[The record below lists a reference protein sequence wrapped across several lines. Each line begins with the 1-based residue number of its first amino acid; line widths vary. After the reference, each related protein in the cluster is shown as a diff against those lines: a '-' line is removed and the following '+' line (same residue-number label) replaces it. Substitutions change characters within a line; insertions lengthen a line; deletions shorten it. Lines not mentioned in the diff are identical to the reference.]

1 MEQLEKFAEDRSAP
15 FVSVVTPIF
24 NEAGHIA
31 EFIGQLEAQLRRMG
45 LAYEIVA
52 VDDGSRDDSARRAYE
67 ASPSH
72 AVRVIRFSRNFGK
85 EAAMSAGLEF
95 ARGDLVVIID
105 SDFQHPVEMIE
116 VFVQKWREGYDMV
129 YGVRESPEPE
139 SVVKR
144 SLRALFYRYIGREEG
159 ISLPPNAGDFRLLD
173 RKAVDALNRFS
184 ERDRMMKGL
193 FAWLGFRQ
201 IGVPF
206 RVAPRA
212 TGASHYNLRRLYRLA
227 ATGITSFSALPLQ
240 LFGVVGLAI
249 SALAFLYGGWIV
261 FEALFLGQ
269 DLPGFAT
276 LAAGLMFFGGLQLLS
291 VAVLGAYI
299 SRIYREVKGRPLYI
313 VEQTYGFERPRAL
326 ETRRSN
332 VRA

>member
-1 MEQLEKFAEDRSAP
+1 MNPQASVPERATP
-15 FVSVVTPIF
+15 FVSVVTPVF
-24 NEAGHIA
+24 NEAAHIA
-31 EFIGQLEAQLRRMG
+31 DFIGALEAQLRALG
-45 LAYEIVA
+45 VDYEIVA

-67 ASPSH
+67 ASPAH

-95 ARGDLVVIID
+95 ARGDVVVILD
-105 SDFQHPVEMIE
+105 SDFQHPIEMIE
-116 VFVQKWREGYDMV
+116 VFLDRWREGYDMV
-129 YGVRESPEPE
+129 YGVRESPDPE
-139 SVVKR
+139 GVVKR
-144 SLRALFYRYIGREEG
+144 SLRSLFYRYIGREEG

-173 RKAVDALNRFS
+173 RKAVDALNRFA

-201 IGVPF
+201 IGVPY

-212 TGASHYNLRRLYRLA
+212 SGASNYNFRRLYRLA

-240 LFGVVGLAI
+240 LFGVAGLAV
-249 SALAFLYGGWIV
+249 SLLAFLYGGWIV

-269 DLPGFAT
+269 RLPGFAT
-276 LAAGLMFFGGLQLLS
+276 LAAGLMFFGGLQLVS
-291 VAVLGAYI
+291 VAVLGAYV

-313 VEQTYGFERPRAL
+313 VEQTFGFERPRAV
-326 ETRRSN
+326 EARRSDA
-332 VRA
+332 RA